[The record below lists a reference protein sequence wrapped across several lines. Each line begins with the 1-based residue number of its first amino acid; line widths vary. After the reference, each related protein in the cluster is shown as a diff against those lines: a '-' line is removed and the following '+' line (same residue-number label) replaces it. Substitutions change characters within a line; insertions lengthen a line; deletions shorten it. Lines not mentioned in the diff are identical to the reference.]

1 MIDERIAERRAAV
14 RDGHRRSR
22 LRRTLWALGLLAV
35 LGALVAVERSA
46 LVGLEEVT
54 VGGVERLDAD
64 EVRAAADLEL
74 GTSTLRLGL
83 GDAVARVEA
92 LPLVAR
98 AQGRR
103 TDPLTVHLEVVE
115 RTPALIVRGD
125 DVVRYVDRE
134 GVIIDEVEED
144 EPDVLSGPEIVLGS
158 APPAVG
164 QRVGEAPALA
174 NAHAAWHGLSGP
186 LRAEV
191 VRYRAA
197 GPDELTLELRDGPD
211 VRFGRAER
219 IDEKVRAL
227 GAVLE
232 DVGDT
237 PIEAIDVRAP
247 SAPVVIA
254 P

>member
-14 RDGHRRSR
+14 RDGRRRSR
-22 LRRTLWALGLLAV
+22 LRRTLWVVGLLAV
-35 LGALVAVERSA
+35 VGALVAVERSA

-54 VGGVERLDAD
+54 VGGVERLDPD
-64 EVRAAADLEL
+64 QVRAAADLQL
-74 GTSTLRLGL
+74 GRSTLRLGL
-83 GDAVARVEA
+83 GDAVARVEE

-98 AQGRR
+98 AEGRR
-103 TDPLTVHLEVVE
+103 TDPLTVHIEVVE
-115 RTPALIVRGD
+115 RTPALHVRGD
-125 DVVRYVDRE
+125 EVLRHIDRD
-134 GVIIDEVEED
+134 GVILDEVEPGSGD
-144 EPDVLSGPEIVLGS
+144 GPIGPEILLGS
-158 APPAVG
+158 EPPAVG
-164 QRVGEAPALA
+164 AEVGQAPALA
-174 NAHAAWHGLSGP
+174 NAHAAWQGLSGP

-197 GPDELTLELRDGPD
+197 GPDELTLELRDGPE

-219 IDEKVRAL
+219 MDEKVRAL